1 MKKHYFFFDID
12 GTLTVRETG
21 VIVPSAEE
29 ALKKL
34 RAAGHFVAIATGRA
48 HYKARWFFNEHGF
61 DNMVCNGG
69 HGIVMNKKLVENRP
83 INQKL
88 AQALY
93 QEAKA
98 KGFGVMCATDDSI
111 KVYAE
116 DLTFYDQAGYRLEPT
131 TYIIDE
137 QFDPK
142 AHTIYK
148 MYVAI
153 SPERERELKT
163 LTEIAEKNDIGA
175 LRFEKNYLIIQPD
188 NKKAGVL
195 RLLELAGGAP
205 ENTVVFGDDTND
217 LVMFDELFYKI
228 AMGNGCDA
236 LKARADEVAP
246 ANIDDGIYRVCEA
259 HGFFET
265 VEDE

>member
-21 VIVPSAEE
+21 EIVPSAEK
-29 ALKKL
+29 ALEKL

-48 HYKARWFFNEHGF
+48 HYKARWFFDAHGF

-69 HGIVMNKKLVENRP
+69 HGIVMDGKLVENRP

-88 AQALY
+88 ARSLY
-93 QEAKA
+93 LEAKA
-98 KGFGVMCATDDSI
+98 KGFGVMCATDDSV

-116 DLTFYDQAGYRLEPT
+116 DFRFYDQAGYRLEPT

-137 QFDPK
+137 HFDPM
-142 AHTIYK
+142 AETIYK
-148 MYVAI
+148 MYV
-153 SPERERELKT
+153 SVPPEREGELET
-163 LTEIAEKNDIGA
+163 LSEIARQNDIGA

-188 NKKAGVL
+188 NKKAGVM
-195 RLLELAGGAP
+195 RLLSLAGGNP
-205 ENTVVFGDDTND
+205 EDTVVFGDDTND

-246 ANIDDGIYRVCEA
+246 ANVDDGIYRVCEA
-259 HGFFET
+259 HGFFEPI
-265 VEDE
+265 DE